1 MRIPRL
7 SLSSCTLA
15 VTLTLSL
22 AALPTSAISPARAAS
37 NALRTGAAAT
47 PVLRLQLAAAPDGRP
62 ADAVPHA
69 PRVVTALAP
78 DVRLSEIL
86 AAPARDWD
94 GSGAFS
100 SRDDEWVEIV
110 NGGAASANLST
121 YFITDGDSIPRY
133 GFSGTLAA
141 GAALLVTGAASVAWE
156 RATAHPVFGL
166 SLGNTG
172 DQVLLW
178 KVTGADTALVEG
190 YAYKAHEAAADRAVG
205 RTPDGAEWKLEDQLN
220 PYAGTTL
227 PSGTGCPPTPGA
239 PNSCGVVGARRSSW
253 GQVKSLYR

>member
-7 SLSSCTLA
+7 SLSPRTLA
-15 VTLTLSL
+15 VTVSLSL
-22 AALPTSAISPARAAS
+22 TALSLIARSPAVAAPNGPRA
-37 NALRTGAAAT
+37 GAAALASR
-47 PVLRLQLAAAPDGRP
+47 VLATAAPDPRP
-62 ADAVPHA
+62 
-69 PRVVTALAP
+69 VTAVLPAPPSLTALVP

-110 NGGAASANLST
+110 NGGAATADLSP

-133 GFSGTLAA
+133 GFTGTLAP

-166 SLGNTG
+166 SLGNAG
-172 DQVLLW
+172 DRVLLW

-190 YAYKAHEAAADRAVG
+190 YAYKAHESAADRAVG

-239 PNSCGVVGARRSSW
+239 PNSCGVVAARRSSW